1 MKRLFFG
8 GIHPKYNKEMS
19 TGITTFSQITP
30 SQVVIPLQQH
40 IGSPCTPLV
49 KVGDHVVIGQ
59 KIGDGDGLCVPVHA
73 SVSGKVLAVEPRPH
87 TSGRDVMAIVIENDF
102 QDTEIESMA
111 GNPVLQAYRASQDG
125 KGSEEGQISK
135 MLEAFP
141 LGQMDT
147 DEILSLIREAGIV
160 GMGGAAFPGNVKAL
174 SAMGNVDTLIANACE
189 CEPYITA
196 DDSLLRTS
204 PEQVMAGMKILCHV
218 LQPSRLV
225 LAVEDNKKA
234 AIEKVRRLLPKY
246 EGIELAVLPTR
257 YPQGAEKQLIQ
268 ALTGREI
275 PPGQLPVSV
284 NCAVFNVST
293 FAAIFRAVVWKMPLT
308 KRIVT
313 ISGEAIAEP
322 QNFIVRIGT
331 PFHDLI
337 EAAGGLNDKTERVIS
352 GGPMMG
358 FAQKDLAVPVIKAT
372 NSILCLMKD
381 KNGAAENP
389 VCIRCGKC
397 VEACPMKLQPLYLYR
412 FEKAQDLEALERL
425 NLMDCIECGSCAF
438 TCPGKLPLV
447 ERFRRGKQS
456 LREAKTK

>member
-19 TGITTFSQITP
+19 TGITDFHQITP
-30 SQVVIPLQQH
+30 TQVVIPLQQH
-40 IGSPCTPLV
+40 IGSPCNPLV

-73 SVSGKVLAVEPRPH
+73 SVSGKVIAVEPRPH

-102 QDTEIESMA
+102 QDTEIEKVIP
-111 GNPVLQAYRASQDG
+111 NQPI
-125 KGSEEGQISK
+125 EE
-135 MLEAFP
+135 MEA
-141 LGQMDT
+141 D
-147 DEILSLIREAGIV
+147 DILSMIREAGIV

-174 SAMGNVDTLIANACE
+174 SALGNVDTLIANACE

-196 DDSLLRTS
+196 DDSLLRTN
-204 PEQVMAGMKILCHV
+204 PEQVLEGMKILKQI
-218 LQPSRLV
+218 LKPNRLV

-234 AIEKVRRLLPKY
+234 AIEKVRGLLKDF

-293 FAAIFRAVVWKMPLT
+293 YAAIYRAVVLGMPLT

-313 ISGEAIAEP
+313 ISGEAIAKP

-331 PFHDLI
+331 SFHDLI

-358 FAQKDLAVPVIKAT
+358 IAQKDLSVPVVKAT

-397 VEACPMKLQPLYLYR
+397 VEVCPMKLQPLYMYR
-412 FEKAQDLEALERL
+412 FEKVQDLKALERL
-425 NLMDCIECGSCAF
+425 NLLDCIECGSCAF

-447 ERFRRGKQS
+447 EHFRKGKQL